1 MPTIV
6 GPQPTRS
13 MALLSLSTPLPPML
27 GSPIE
32 LTRRDTE
39 SHRATWAHKQRPAR
53 RAPRRQLFPSYSRSH
68 CCCVDS
74 PIIPSSRPLR
84 FSMTN
89 ALDLPFRPITREAV
103 LPSAGPGPIRRR
115 KGLTRPTPLEL
126 PRNHP
131 YLLDIGIPSSHD
143 PRPITPTRSA
153 PPNSQIQF
161 RNLMPVLLC
170 DIDDELPSPR
180 SPCNEQ

>member
-6 GPQPTRS
+6 APQPTRPMS
-13 MALLSLSTPLPPML
+13 LLSLSTPPPPML

-39 SHRATWAHKQRPAR
+39 SHRATWAPKQRPAR
-53 RAPRRQLFPSYSRSH
+53 RAPRRQLFSSYSRSH
-68 CCCVDS
+68 CCCVEC
-74 PIIPSSRPLR
+74 PIIPSSRPPH
-84 FSMTN
+84 FSVTDP
-89 ALDLPFRPITREAV
+89 LDLPFQPITQEVV

-115 KGLTRPTPLEL
+115 KALTRPSPLEP

-131 YLLDIGIPSSHD
+131 YLLDIDIPSSRD
-143 PRPITPTRSA
+143 QRPITPTRSA

-170 DIDDELPSPR
+170 DIDDESPSPR
-180 SPCNEQ
+180 SPALQ